1 MSRFNKT
8 VQPTVTSNR
17 AGGHAYA
24 LGDKAA
30 LTILA
35 FCSHIKDEF
44 YRSAN
49 EVVQELQTLASRVD
63 PKYVAKLA
71 LYTRHEVGNRSVT
84 HLLAG
89 EISKS
94 VKGETW
100 TKDFFR
106 NIVRRPDDM
115 LEIIGYIGG
124 EKKLPNAMK
133 KGFAQALQGFS
144 EYQLAKYKAKG
155 KALNIYDL
163 VNITHPNP
171 TPAITKLMKG
181 TLKAADTWET
191 AVSAAGSDA
200 EKKKDAWKEL
210 VLEKKLKPLALLRNI
225 NNILDV
231 SDDKVIVEL
240 CRQLEAVDK
249 DVFPFQFFTALKNI
263 RTQDARVLKALSVG
277 CDLSL
282 ANVPELEGK
291 TLIAVDKSGS
301 MNGRPLELAIPMA
314 AALFKKSNADL
325 VLFDD
330 HRSEM
335 RLLPTDSTIG
345 LMQQIDNVTGRQMG
359 GTNFEA
365 ILWGISK
372 PYTNIIVL
380 SDMQGWAEHG
390 PMYKSYNEY
399 KARSGANPNLFM
411 FDTNGLGTLKFA
423 QRDVFLLG
431 GVSDKV
437 FDVLNYI
444 NKRDT
449 IVKLVEDYN
458 YTPKGKTVVFGIDKA
473 AGSDETVVVA
483 KKPSKTTKN
492 AKRKSTPK
500 KKAGTNRKA

>member
-1 MSRFNKT
+1 MSRFNLT
-8 VQPTVTSNR
+8 VKPTATSNR

-24 LGDKAA
+24 LDDKAA

-44 YRSAN
+44 YRSADDT
-49 EVVQELQTLASRVD
+49 VKELQALASRVE
-63 PKYVAKLA
+63 PKFVANLA

-89 EISKS
+89 EVSKR

-115 LEIIGYIGG
+115 LEIVGYIGG

-155 KALNIYDL
+155 KSLNLYDL

-171 TPAITKLMKG
+171 TSAITKLMNG

-210 VLEKKLKPLALLRNI
+210 VMEKKLKPLALLRNI
-225 NNILDV
+225 NNIV
-231 SDDKVIVEL
+231 AVADDKMIDEL
-240 CRQLEAVDK
+240 CRQLAAVDK

-263 RTQDARVLKALSVG
+263 TTQDRRVLKALSEG
-277 CDLSL
+277 CDASL
-282 ANVPELEGK
+282 ANVPELAGK
-291 TLIAVDKSGS
+291 TLIALDKSGS

-314 AALFKKSNADL
+314 SALFKKSNADL

-330 HRSEM
+330 HRSDI

-345 LMQQIDNVTGRQMG
+345 IMQQIANVAGQRQG

-365 ILWGISK
+365 ILSGISK
-372 PYTNIIVL
+372 AYDNIIVL
-380 SDMQGWAEHG
+380 SDMQGWAEQA
-390 PMYKSYNEY
+390 PMHQSYNQY

-444 NKRDT
+444 NKRDS
-449 IVKLVEDYN
+449 IVKLVEDYT
-458 YTPKGKTVVFGIDKA
+458 YHPKGKTVVFGIDKA

-483 KKPSKTTKN
+483 KKTSKTTKN

-500 KKAGTNRKA
+500 KKAGTRKKA